1 MSRVWVAMSGG
12 VDSAIAAVAELEQGH
27 DITGVT
33 MRMPLP
39 AFGTAADAPATDD
52 PVSSAAAV
60 CAALHIEHV
69 VLDARE
75 RFAHSV
81 VGPYVDAYAS
91 GITPNPCVICNERVK
106 FGWLVDA
113 ALEAGAEA
121 LATGHY
127 ARIVD
132 SSGRLRIARAIDRTK
147 DQSYFLYAL
156 SSDTLRH
163 VRFPLG
169 ESTKDDTRRIAR
181 ELGLP
186 VAHRA
191 ESQEAC
197 FVGPGGTRDLVVA
210 AHPETGTPGE
220 IVDASGTVVG
230 THAGIASYTI
240 GQRRGLGIGG
250 LHEPL
255 FVTAIDVAN
264 NRIVVGP
271 EADLLVT
278 RVTATSLVPGFAQDS
293 KCAAVV
299 RYRMEPAPAR
309 VAAAPE
315 GMIVTFET
323 PVRAVAPGQSVVC
336 YKGDEIVAGGE
347 IVCAS

>member
-12 VDSAIAAVAELEQGH
+12 VDSAIAAVAMLEQGH
-27 DITGVT
+27 AVTGVT
-33 MRMPLP
+33 MRLP
-39 AFGTAADAPATDD
+39 QPVSGVAAADD
-52 PVSSAAAV
+52 PVHSAAAV
-60 CAALHIEHV
+60 CAALGIEHV

-75 RFAHSV
+75 CFAEEV
-81 VGPYVDAYAS
+81 VAPYVDAYAR
-91 GITPNPCVICNERVK
+91 GATPNPCVVCNERVK
-106 FGWLVDA
+106 FGWLLDA
-113 ALEAGAEA
+113 VLEAGAEA

-127 ARIVD
+127 ARVVASD
-132 SSGRLRIARAIDRTK
+132 HRLRIARAVDRTK

-156 SSDTLRH
+156 SPATLRH
-163 VRFPLG
+163 VHFPLG
-169 ESTKDDTRRIAR
+169 DSTKDETRRLAH

-186 VAHRA
+186 VAHRP

-210 AHPETGTPGE
+210 AHPGTGVRGE
-220 IVDASGTVVG
+220 IVDAAGVVVG
-230 THAGIASYTI
+230 THTGIASYTI
-240 GQRRGLGIGG
+240 GQRKGLGIGG
-250 LHEPL
+250 LRQPL

-278 RVTATSLVPGFAQDS
+278 RVTATSLVPGVSEDS
-293 KCAAVV
+293 PVDAVV

-309 VAAAPE
+309 VYSAPE
-315 GMIVTFET
+315 GMTVTFES
-323 PVRAVAPGQSVVC
+323 PVRGVAPGQSVVC
-336 YKGDEIVAGGE
+336 YKGDEVVAGGE